1 MASIDSKKVDSR
13 GMSLVALDGLTK
25 RYPGGVTALDGLTL
39 SIARG
44 SFWAVMG
51 PSGSGKTTTG
61 RAIAARLGIPY
72 VELDA
77 VHRLALDTALA
88 GWVRNESGE
97 VFLEIEG
104 PPDSLED
111 FLTRLS
117 AAMIQVLTT
126 PYPTVAAVNG
136 HAFAGGAFV
145 AMSCDYRI
153 MREDRG
159 WICVSEV
166 DAGVPLPDSMMNLL
180 RGKVPPA
187 TARDA
192 ILTGKRYAADEAIAA
207 GFADGKAPMEGL
219 LGAAKALASNLAT
232 KDPGIF
238 KLIKQNY
245 FGSMAAGLQPEI

>member
-1 MASIDSKKVDSR
+1 MIELEK
-13 GMSLVALDGLTK
+13 DGNIHV
-25 RYPGGVTALDGLTL
+25 VT
-39 SIARG
+39 
-44 SFWAVMG
+44 MN
-51 PSGSGKTTTG
+51 
-61 RAIAARLGIPY
+61 
-72 VELDA
+72 
-77 VHRLALDTALA
+77 
-88 GWVRNESGE
+88 NEQNMICPAWQDRM
-97 VFLEIEG
+97 LEILDIMENDHGAGTAMVLIGQDKFFCNGLNLEVLMQLDQASQAKFG
-104 PPDSLED
+104 PKMAEIHR
-111 FLTRLS
+111 RL
-117 AAMIQVLTT
+117 LLL
-126 PYPTVAAVNG
+126 PFPTVAAVNG

-159 WICVSEV
+159 WICISEV
-166 DAGVPLPDSMMNLL
+166 DAGVPLPDSMMDVL

-219 LGAAKALASNLAT
+219 LDAAKALATNLAT

-238 KLIKQNY
+238 KIIKQNY